1 VAEVIVEAAA
11 SAASGSVPYAWF
23 LYLIYALMGVG
34 ALFILVVALLLS
46 GLGPVGRRFL
56 FNRGDLVIALFEDG
70 TYDVYKAQRGAF
82 WLWLK
87 SRRVN
92 GAVWLKKGTGFTR
105 SKAPTIYV
113 SAIKSGVTASPHATL
128 YVEKQQHGAGGAADG
143 KTPRGTRE
151 RWLNIQSFL
160 REYARGRLLEYRG
173 RLQGVREADADPVEV
188 EIWHRVYEPMLRKI
202 ESGGDLNA
210 DELQFWAEE
219 LQSEPGEK
227 WPRDVLGETWDA
239 RKLMGW
245 SVSEPTP
252 GSMEQFEANILAKYR
267 REQAKENTKLGLII
281 IAIIALVIIGGVLLR
296 GH

>member
-1 VAEVIVEAAA
+1 VIVEAAA

-105 SKAPTIYV
+105 SKAPT
-113 SAIKSGVTASPHATL
+113 SLRFGDQERCDRLTARHT
-128 YVEKQQHGAGGAADG
+128 
-143 KTPRGTRE
+143 
-151 RWLNIQSFL
+151 
-160 REYARGRLLEYRG
+160 
-173 RLQGVREADADPVEV
+173 
-188 EIWHRVYEPMLRKI
+188 
-202 ESGGDLNA
+202 
-210 DELQFWAEE
+210 
-219 LQSEPGEK
+219 
-227 WPRDVLGETWDA
+227 
-239 RKLMGW
+239 
-245 SVSEPTP
+245 
-252 GSMEQFEANILAKYR
+252 
-267 REQAKENTKLGLII
+267 
-281 IAIIALVIIGGVLLR
+281 LR
-296 GH
+296 GEAAARSRRRGGWEDA